1 MLENVYTGLVVCR
14 TEEGVSVVDVV
25 SESEMLVK
33 FVTWDG
39 EDTAWNISEVIK
51 YYKVRRL
58 EKESKGRNI
67 NNRIITYLIEN
78 FREK

>member
-1 MLENVYTGLVVCR
+1 MLKNVYRGLVVCR
-14 TEEGVSVVDVV
+14 TEEGVSVVNVV
-25 SESEMLVK
+25 SGGEMLVK

-39 EDTAWNISEVIK
+39 EDTAWNISEGIK

-58 EKESKGRNI
+58 EKECKGRNI
-67 NNRIITYLIEN
+67 NKRIITYFIKN